1 MGDLKKQVVK
11 YLTDAHAMEQMSLA
25 SLKGLISTSDDP
37 VFKDHFEHHHRDT
50 EQQLDR
56 IRKRLEAL
64 GGSPSAMKDMAAKLP
79 TMAKGMVDAARTD
92 NAGKNL
98 RDFYAN
104 EHLEVAAYELLQR
117 VAQRAGD
124 ADTATLAREI
134 CAEERSEG
142 EWAEGQW
149 DHAADL
155 SLSAEVAHA

>member
-1 MGDLKKQVVK
+1 MGDLQKQVTK
-11 YLTDAHAMEQMSLA
+11 YLADAHAMEQMSLA

-50 EQQLDR
+50 EQQIDR

-64 GGSPSAMKDMAAKLP
+64 GGSPSTIKDMGAKLP
-79 TMAKGMVDAARTD
+79 TMAKGFLDAARDD

-117 VAQRAGD
+117 VAQRAND
-124 ADTATLAREI
+124 TETATLAREI
-134 CAEERSEG
+134 CGEERSEG
-142 EWAEGQW
+142 EWAESQW
-149 DHAADL
+149 DHAVDL
-155 SLSAEVAHA
+155 SLREEAVHV